1 MSAVIQSFQIICLL
15 VSHSYAIAALPELDP
30 DERPGTDDTLSLNQ
44 SGIVS
49 IAKQSSHPLYVPLSG
64 NTMLRI
70 SLLVAA

>member
-1 MSAVIQSFQIICLL
+1 MSAVIKSSQTHCLL
-15 VSHSYAIAALPELDP
+15 VSRSYAIAALPELDP
-30 DERPGTDDTLSLNQ
+30 DERPGTDDIPSLYQ